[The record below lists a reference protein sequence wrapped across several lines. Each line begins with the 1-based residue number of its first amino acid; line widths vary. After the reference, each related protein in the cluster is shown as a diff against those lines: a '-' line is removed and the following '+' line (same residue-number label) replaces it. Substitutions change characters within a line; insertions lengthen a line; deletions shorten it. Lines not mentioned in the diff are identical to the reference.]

1 MPAGNCAK
9 CIKDHS
15 THGQN
20 FISLEDLVEQLQQN
34 HQNSIY
40 VQTMLDEKLK
50 EKENTNIL
58 ANFDEK
64 TSAFAEKV
72 EKQMQSFIEHIK
84 SIKVKKDLRSQSKK
98 MLANWVM
105 DAGKAVGV
113 LQRYIEE
120 LTEEMKRTEE
130 AISKQKYLYLYERNL
145 DYKALLDQSK
155 LGIEGF
161 ENVEK
166 GPNNF

>member
-58 ANFDEK
+58 
-64 TSAFAEKV
+64 
-72 EKQMQSFIEHIK
+72 
-84 SIKVKKDLRSQSKK
+84 
-98 MLANWVM
+98 
-105 DAGKAVGV
+105 
-113 LQRYIEE
+113 
-120 LTEEMKRTEE
+120 
-130 AISKQKYLYLYERNL
+130 
-145 DYKALLDQSK
+145 
-155 LGIEGF
+155 
-161 ENVEK
+161 
-166 GPNNF
+166 